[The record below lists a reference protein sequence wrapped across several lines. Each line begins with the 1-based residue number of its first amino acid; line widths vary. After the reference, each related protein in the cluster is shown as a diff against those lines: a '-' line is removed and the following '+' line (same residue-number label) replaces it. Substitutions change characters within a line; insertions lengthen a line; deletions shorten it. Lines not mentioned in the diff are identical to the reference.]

1 VNCPAVF
8 SSLGLAAPLIGVEI
22 LLLRTRDLFEM
33 WLERAHRFM
42 SVASAGVILAMGVF
56 VTARGAARL

>member
-22 LLLRTRDLFEM
+22 LLLRTRDLFET
-33 WLERAHRFM
+33 WLERARFM